1 MKAKY
6 IRVSTQEQNESRQIE
21 KDVLSY
27 VDKCSGS
34 IPFEKR
40 ESALKLISDINK
52 GIVTSVYVHSIDRLG
67 RDTIDILK
75 TISFLTEKGICLISE
90 KEGVKTL
97 NDDGTENLISKM
109 IIGILSTL
117 SEFELQRIKERQ
129 REGIEKA
136 KINKA
141 YIANG
146 RPKGT
151 IETKEE
157 FLKKP
162 KTKAIIKRITQG
174 HSLRECA
181 NLCECSVNT
190 IQKVKMM
197 LENV

>member
-6 IRVSTQEQNESRQIE
+6 IRVSTIEQNESRQIE

-40 ESALKLISDINK
+40 ESALNLISDINK
-52 GIVTSVYVHSIDRLG
+52 GIITSVYVHSIDRLG
-67 RDTIDILK
+67 RNPIDILK

-136 KINKA
+136 RIRGNYKS
-141 YIANG
+141 NG
-146 RPKGT
+146 RPKGN
-151 IETKEE
+151 IETKDE
-157 FLKKP
+157 FLSKP
-162 KTKAIIKRITQG
+162 KNKKIIKLLKEGR
-174 HSLRECA
+174 SVRECA
-181 NLCECSVNT
+181 KLAECSINT
-190 IQKVKMM
+190 IQKVKGM
-197 LENV
+197 L

>member
-6 IRVSTQEQNESRQIE
+6 IRVSTIEQNESRQIE

-52 GIVTSVYVHSIDRLG
+52 GIVTSVHVHSIDRLG
-67 RDTIDILK
+67 RNPIDILK

-129 REGIEKA
+129 REGIERA
-136 KINKA
+136 KIRDV
-141 YIANG
+141 YVGNG
-146 RPKGT
+146 RPEGT
-151 IETKEE
+151 TETKEE

-162 KTKAIIKRITQG
+162 KTKAIIKQLKKGR
-174 HSLRECA
+174 SVRECA
-181 NLCECSVNT
+181 NQCKCSINT
-190 IQKVKMM
+190 IQKVKGM
-197 LENV
+197 L

>member
-6 IRVSTQEQNESRQIE
+6 IRVSTIEQNESRQIE

-27 VDKCSGS
+27 IDKCSGS

-52 GIVTSVYVHSIDRLG
+52 GIVTSVHVHSIDRLG

-162 KTKAIIKRITQG
+162 KTKAIIKRIKQG

-197 LENV
+197 L